1 MANEKISAMTA
12 ATALG
17 AADLIPIVQS
27 GVNKS
32 AVVSLIVAFP
42 PLASAPGSPTTG
54 QGYYDTTLHGA
65 SIYGDDAAWHELVTT

>member
-1 MANEKISAMTA
+1 MPA

-32 AVVSLIVAFP
+32 VTAALVLSFP

-54 QGYYDTTLHGA
+54 QAYYDTTLHGA
-65 SIYGDDAAWHELVTT
+65 FIYGDDATWHELVTS